1 MLKAEGVAVEPK
13 KSHNDAM
20 RAFGAV
26 VIVLGFVAFSVCV
39 AIYWTGY
46 QAKRLAS
53 KQGRQEI
60 KAEIIETANFV
71 AKDKDFRK
79 EVNEG
84 SRGTYIVVGL
94 VVIALIASALGLG

>member
-1 MLKAEGVAVEPK
+1 MLKAGGVAVQPK
-13 KSHNDAM
+13 KSHNLPM

-60 KAEIIETANFV
+60 KAEITETTKFV
-71 AKDKDFRK
+71 VKDKDFHK
-79 EVNEG
+79 AVNEG
-84 SRGTYIVVGL
+84 FRGTYIVLGL

>member
-1 MLKAEGVAVEPK
+1 
-13 KSHNDAM
+13 M

-71 AKDKDFRK
+71 AKDKDFRQ

-84 SRGTYIVVGL
+84 FRGTYIVLGL
-94 VVIALIASALGLG
+94 VVIALIATALGLGD